1 MFGQGN
7 SSRRNPLPPKVRQR
21 EVYPTGEIPHKWA
34 HATQP
39 QARNPQGNLYFRGD
53 TIYSYR
59 DSWPLARIYRKRGA
73 ALLVLLN
80 SETASVTTSGHQ
92 RAVDRAGSHMPSV
105 SVPYVVPDW
114 GRKAPDHDKNL
125 AHFAG
130 IMSDS
135 LAKAN
140 RAMQERTVLYLRGSA
155 IDARTDWQK
164 YAAFFGIRRKVP
176 ADNSTAWQGAVDRA
190 KVIETPDPVRDAKRF
205 KAQERRKTAKRAELQ
220 AAYDAHCE
228 AVRVYNAAVI
238 EAHSTA
244 PVDAT
249 QVWRDTGRY
258 PAAFDPCIEALY
270 PRLSWKLQRKVAAVF
285 DLPEVARRYGDRD
298 GPVLLRV
305 NGEQIETSQGARI
318 PLDHAP
324 RIWRFVKA
332 VIARGEAYQRN
343 GHTEHAGEFAIDR
356 IEADGTMKAGCH
368 VIPYAEIERM
378 ARTLGYIPAEHAS
391 AQGG

>member
-1 MFGQGN
+1 
-7 SSRRNPLPPKVRQR
+7 
-21 EVYPTGEIPHKWA
+21 
-34 HATQP
+34 
-39 QARNPQGNLYFRGD
+39 
-53 TIYSYR
+53 
-59 DSWPLARIYRKRGA
+59 
-73 ALLVLLN
+73 
-80 SETASVTTSGHQ
+80 
-92 RAVDRAGSHMPSV
+92 MPSV

-125 AHFAG
+125 AHFEKIIAERLAEARRV
-130 IMSDS
+130 MSARAVSWRMDVANQAHMAWGAY
-135 LAKAN
+135 AK
-140 RAMQERTVLYLRGSA
+140 
-155 IDARTDWQK
+155 
-164 YAAFFGIRRKVP
+164 FFGIRRKAP
-176 ADNSTAWQGAVDRA
+176 DTCLDAWAAALDRA
-190 KVIETPDPVRDAKRF
+190 KSIEQPDPVRDAKRF

-238 EAHSTA
+238 EARNAASII
-244 PVDAT
+244 DAA
-249 QVWRDTGRY
+249 QVWRDTGRWPSVDQSGLPRMPY
-258 PAAFDPCIEALY
+258 LGYKAERQLRSIFDMPE
-270 PRLSWKLQRKVAAVF
+270 RESWHS
-285 DLPEVARRYGDRD
+285 DARSGV
-298 GPVLLRV
+298 VLLRV